1 MSDNADPQG
10 VDEPPEATPP
20 NPEEQA
26 KEGSPNENAKE
37 GGEEE
42 QQKEKKR
49 KAKRRHKQKHPRKRK
64 SKRRYHRWKRRLPP
78 RKGRGRQHGHS
89 TPAMRK
95 KHHAT
100 FAHLIHDALL
110 RLNCGRIR
118 KRKRY
123 HGFSKRRM
131 VENIEQWLVVNTTH
145 SLKNF
150 VSTLN
155 GLESFEGVQIED
167 LVSQFVRVGAA
178 VGVGVEVGV
187 EAHEN
192 MGVEAEEEALA
203 NMEVE
208 AVVEAIENMGVEV
221 AVEAIESMGVE
232 AEVVPLQS
240 MGVEVEAEALTK
252 EDEEKDDTIFDEG
265 EPKDASFG

>member
-10 VDEPPEATPP
+10 ADEPPEATPP

-49 KAKRRHKQKHPRKRK
+49 KAKRRHKQKPPRKRK

-131 VENIEQWLVVNTTH
+131 VENIEQWYRLKLGRKFKKNLSV
-145 SLKNF
+145 SLDQ
-150 VSTLN
+150 LI
-155 GLESFEGVQIED
+155 LENKLTCYTSK
-167 LVSQFVRVGAA
+167 VGRAA
-178 VGVGVEVGV
+178 VGVRV

-192 MGVEAEEEALA
+192 MGVEVEEEAHA

-208 AVVEAIENMGVEV
+208 AEVEAIENMGVEV
-221 AVEAIESMGVE
+221 AVEAIKSMGVE

-240 MGVEVEAEALTK
+240 MGVEVGAEALTK
-252 EDEEKDDTIFDEG
+252 EDEEKDNIIFEEG
-265 EPKDASFG
+265 EPKDVSFG